1 MGYTNVKKCANV
13 SEHSCLARAARYAL
27 RAAVQLNARTHA
39 IPAPALAMPRS
50 CRGPGIRARG
60 RGDTVCRRAH
70 SARVPGVRP
79 ARHVRHAT
87 AVPRAAVQWDA
98 ALRPTL
104 VLHPCTGD
112 GARRGQPDVRR
123 AGVPAPDLQ
132 ARYPVLRAAPGDAPT
147 LRRAGM
153 PAPPRSAE
161 APLQRARAAERRAL
175 PKRRRAAGLAAVVTS
190 YLLCK

>member
-1 MGYTNVKKCANV
+1 MCGIINRTV
-13 SEHSCLARAARYAL
+13 HMRAL

-79 ARHVRHAT
+79 ARHVWYAPAVPAT
-87 AVPRAAVQWDA
+87 AVSGDA
-98 ALRPTL
+98 ALRTAL
-104 VLHPCTGD
+104 VSCPRPRGGT
-112 GARRGQPDVRR
+112 RRGQPDVCR
-123 AGVPAPDLQ
+123 AGVLAPDLH
-132 ARYPVLRAAPGDAPT
+132 ARHPVLRATPSDPPA

-153 PAPPRSAE
+153 PAPLRSAE
-161 APLQRARAAERRAL
+161 APLRRPRAAEGRAL
-175 PKRRRAAGLAAVVTS
+175 PRRRRAAGVAAVVTS
-190 YLLCK
+190 YLQCK